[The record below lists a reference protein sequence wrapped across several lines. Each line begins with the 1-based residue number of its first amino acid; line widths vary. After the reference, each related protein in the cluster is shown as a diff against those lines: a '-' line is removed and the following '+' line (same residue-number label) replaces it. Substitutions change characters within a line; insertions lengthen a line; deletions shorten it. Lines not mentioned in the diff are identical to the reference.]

1 MIGDNLKKKYGLIKN
16 IIYCHKKLKEYR
28 GGKYFILV
36 PLFVLT
42 SVAVPLSI
50 AVLPSVVIKILL
62 SKFDIFKMISIVM
75 VVISIVCILQFLLK
89 RLEIVAINETFLFRV
104 SIAKE
109 FTAKSIS
116 IPYEDVES
124 PKGKE
129 SFQKAIAAIYSGNE
143 VGIEAMIMLV
153 AKLGVGV
160 LGLIVY
166 ALITASLHPVLMVI
180 LIICPVARLFVLN
193 INRKW
198 KENHKKDWIPI
209 EVKIRYLQKECLDLK
224 HGKDIRMY
232 QIEGWFVKSFNKL
245 IGKRLSWNRK
255 EIIRKFNSQSVERIV
270 SLIRDICCYGY
281 LIYGVYRGM
290 DIAEFTLYL
299 GIISGFSSWV
309 EKIFNSYGELL
320 DNNMI
325 INDYRS
331 YMEQKD
337 YWEIGGDKELP
348 REKTH
353 TITLEDIWYTY
364 PGTEEPVFE
373 GLNLTIKKGEKLAV
387 VGMNG
392 SGKSTLIKIICG
404 LYKPQKGRVLLDGI
418 DIKEFNLKEYYSL
431 YSVVFQ
437 EVFAFAFPI
446 IDNII
451 CSTSESY
458 NEKKLS
464 ECIDV
469 AGLKDKIDSLPNGIC
484 SNMLKDL
491 EDDGINLSGG
501 EMQKLMLARALYKES
516 SIVILDEPTAALD
529 PIAEFEMYQKYN
541 SFIKGKTSIFI
552 SHRLSS
558 TVFCDR
564 IIFLKA
570 GKIIEDGSHE
580 ELIRLKGE
588 YANMYELQAYYYQE
602 EVEADV
608 C

>member
-1 MIGDNLKKKYGLIKN
+1 MARENLKKKYGLIQN

-28 GGKYFILV
+28 GIKYFILS
-36 PLFVLT
+36 PLFVLA
-42 SVAVPLSI
+42 SVAVPLTI
-50 AVLPSVVIKILL
+50 AVLPSIVMKILL
-62 SKFDIFKMISIVM
+62 SKFAIGKMMIIV
-75 VVISIVCILQFLLK
+75 ITFTSIVCLLQFLLK
-89 RLEIVAINETFLFRV
+89 RLEIGSINETFLFRI
-104 SIAKE
+104 SAAKE

-116 IPYEDVES
+116 IPYEDAES
-124 PKGKE
+124 QKGKE
-129 SFQKAIAAIYSGNE
+129 DFQKAGAAIYSGNE
-143 VGIEAMIMLV
+143 VGIEAVIMLV
-153 AKLGVGV
+153 AKLVAGI

-166 ALITASLHPVLMVI
+166 SLITASLHPLLMVLLI
-180 LIICPVARLFVLN
+180 LCPLARLFVLN

-198 KENHKKDWIPI
+198 KEEHKKDWTPI

-232 QIEGWFVKSFNKL
+232 QIEDWFVKSFNKL
-245 IGKRLSWNRK
+245 IGRRLSWNRK
-255 EIIRKFNSQSVERIV
+255 EIIRKFNSQWVDRIM

-299 GIISGFSSWV
+299 GIISGFSGWIQKV
-309 EKIFNSYGELL
+309 FESYGELL

-325 INDYRS
+325 INDYRE
-331 YMEQKD
+331 YMEQED
-337 YWEIGGDKELP
+337 YWNIGGDTKIP
-348 REKTH
+348 KVKTH

-364 PGTEEPVFE
+364 PGAEEPVFE
-373 GLNLTIKKGEKLAV
+373 GLNLTIKKGEKLAI

-392 SGKSTLIKIICG
+392 SGKSTLIKLICG
-404 LYKPQKGRVLLDGI
+404 LYKPQKGRILLDGI
-418 DIKEFNLKEYYSL
+418 DIRDFNLKEYYSI

-437 EVFAFAFPI
+437 EVFAFAFPM

-451 CSTSESY
+451 CRTTEGY
-458 NEKKLS
+458 DEEKLN
-464 ECIDV
+464 ECIDM
-469 AGLKDKIDSLPNGIC
+469 AGLKDKIESLPKGVY

-501 EMQKLMLARALYKES
+501 EMQKLMLARALYKEA

-529 PIAEFEMYQKYN
+529 PIAEFEIYQKYN

-558 TVFCDR
+558 TMFCDR
-564 IIFLKA
+564 VIFLKE
-570 GKIIEDGSHE
+570 GKIIEDGSHK
-580 ELIRLKGE
+580 ELIDLKGE
-588 YANMYELQAYYYQE
+588 YANMYELQAHYYQE
-602 EVEADV
+602 EVEEDV